1 MTHFQFGAIDINT
14 ELYTPPY
21 EATKNTQYKC
31 ICCNEFVIF
40 KKGEIKKPHFSHYSK
55 SQCQYYDHPNE
66 SQIHKEAKLLLCHL
80 LNSRRQIIINN
91 TCCNCKINIDTEI
104 KYKTCSKSY
113 TEYRVI
119 DNNIINIYDVVLLS
133 KNKIKYIF
141 EIYNTHKQNRNC
153 NNWFEIDATELI
165 NMNIEDNDKTIN
177 LNCIRTN
184 IYCYE
189 TFCNKQNFKEILLN
203 FVDESITNINKE
215 NNTIDIF
222 IEKEDNG
229 IKYIDINQI
238 NENIIKI
245 DNLFNL
251 DWIINVEK
259 QYFTKIKIGNYYIC
273 ETPKYGS
280 YQYIKNTF
288 NDIIGTIKN
297 NIFLYTGCNKWLKL
311 INRIVYTVKI
321 DKIEKNVWF
330 CESCNFDYVME
341 NTCLKYCINQKGIIY
356 FNSIT
361 KKIPKINIINAIC
374 ENSMILLDDIHRNYI
389 NNPQLLNYNIIS
401 IKSVAGS
408 GKTTTLLNLAKT
420 HFDKKI
426 LYLAYNKS
434 LINEIENKIKKLDI
448 KNLYP
453 MTIDSLI
460 YNVWKKNKNINTNP
474 KIIDITPN
482 ELGNLYSWIKNKPCG
497 MKKYYIKHYNNFCK
511 NVEILNI
518 EDYCKQIL
526 NKESPFLVN
535 LWNDNIKNK
544 FITYEGLRK
553 QTLIYHFCKN
563 NIDNNYDAIFIDE
576 AQDFDLCMLKILLN
590 DTIIPKIFVGDPKQS
605 IYGFNGC
612 INTFD
617 YLPKDSLNINFY
629 STFRIG
635 NPACQIITNAFKD
648 LQMFTK
654 NINETKYE
662 DGNNF
667 TINENYT
674 YLFRSWRQLLNT
686 AKDIKNI
693 WINNFEKQS
702 NKMLKLINVI
712 KYMDD
717 DEIKLFEDDLPKFL
731 SSITKNELENLLD
744 IIKNNSVS
752 FIDATCKMYTIH
764 SYKGLE
770 DNIIKI
776 ADDLDGNK
784 EENLY
789 YVALTR
795 GKKIII
801 DKSEFFI
808 K

>member
-104 KYKTCSKSY
+104 KYKTCSESY
-113 TEYRVI
+113 TEYRVT

-189 TFCNKQNFKEILLN
+189 TFCNKQHFKEILLN

-215 NNTIDIF
+215 NNIIDIF
-222 IEKEDNG
+222 IEKEDKG

-273 ETPKYGS
+273 ETSKYGS

-288 NDIIGTIKN
+288 NDIIGSIKN

-321 DKIEKNVWF
+321 DKIEKNIWF

-389 NNPQLLNYNIIS
+389 NNPKLLNYNIIS

-482 ELGNLYSWIKNKPCG
+482 ELGNLYSWIKNKHCEL
-497 MKKYYIKHYNNFCK
+497 KKYYIKHYNNFCK

-654 NINETKYE
+654 NINETRYE

-674 YLFRSWRQLLNT
+674 YLFRSWRHLLNT

-712 KYMDD
+712 QYIDD

-776 ADDLDGNK
+776 ADDLDGDK

-801 DKSEFFI
+801 DL
-808 K
+808 

>member
-1 MTHFQFGAIDINT
+1 MSSLQFGAIDITT

-21 EATKNTQYKC
+21 KATKNTQYKC
-31 ICCNEFVIF
+31 TCCNELVIF

-66 SQIHKEAKLLLCHL
+66 SQIHKEAKLLLCYL
-80 LNSRRQIIINN
+80 LNSKRKIIINN
-91 TCCNCKINIDTEI
+91 TCCNCLINIDTEI
-104 KYKTCSKSY
+104 KYKTCSEAY
-113 TEYRVI
+113 TEYRVT
-119 DNNIINIYDVVLLS
+119 DNDIINIYDVVLLS

-165 NMNIEDNDKTIN
+165 NLNIEDNNETIN
-177 LNCIRTN
+177 LNCIRKN
-184 IYCYE
+184 IYCCE

-203 FVDESITNINKE
+203 FVDKGVTNIFKDNNVIDIYFEKE
-215 NNTIDIF
+215 N
-222 IEKEDNG
+222 KG
-229 IKYIDINQI
+229 INIININQI
-238 NENIIKI
+238 NEDIIKI

-251 DWIINVEK
+251 NWIINVEK

-273 ETPKYGS
+273 ETLKYGS

-288 NDIIGTIKN
+288 DDIIGSIKN

-321 DKIEKNVWF
+321 DKIEKNIWF
-330 CESCNFDYVME
+330 CESCDFNYVME
-341 NTCLKYCINQKGIIY
+341 NTCLKHFINQKGIIY

-361 KKIPKINIINAIC
+361 KKIPKINIINAKC
-374 ENSMILLDDIHRNYI
+374 DNSMILLDDIHRNYI
-389 NNPQLLNYNIIS
+389 NNPKLLNHNIIS

-408 GKTTTLLNLAKT
+408 GKTTTLLNLAQT

-434 LINEIENKIKKLDI
+434 LINEIENKIKKLNI

-460 YNVWKKNKNINTNP
+460 YNVWKKNKKINTNP

-482 ELGNLYSWIKNKPCG
+482 ELGNLYPWIKNKPYG

-511 NVEILNI
+511 NAEILNI
-518 EDYCKQIL
+518 EDYCKKIL
-526 NKESPFLVN
+526 NKEIPFLVS

-576 AQDFDLCMLKILLN
+576 AQDFDLRMLKILLN

-605 IYGFNGC
+605 IYEFNGC

-635 NPACQIITNAFKD
+635 NPTCQIIINAFKD

-654 NINETKYE
+654 NINETRYE
-662 DGNNF
+662 DDDNF

-674 YLFRSWRQLLNT
+674 YLFRSWRHLLNT

-702 NKMLKLINVI
+702 NKMLKLIDAI
-712 KYMDD
+712 QYMDD

-744 IIKNNSVS
+744 IIENNCVS

-770 DNIIKI
+770 DDIIKI
-776 ADDLDGNK
+776 ADDLDGNE

-801 DKSEFFI
+801 DS
-808 K
+808 